1 MWEGKD
7 MQHKRVNQKIVNRL
21 SRIEGHIRGVREMVA
36 SGRDCSEVLTQL
48 AAVRAALDQAG
59 RAILEDHL
67 EHCIADAIK
76 KGKGQKAVDDL
87 KSALGDFIG

>member
-1 MWEGKD
+1 ME
-7 MQHKRVNQKIVNRL
+7 HKHVNQKVVNRL
-21 SRIEGHIRGVREMVA
+21 SRVEGHVRSIREMVS
-36 SGRDCSEVLTQL
+36 SGRDCSEVLTQI

-76 KGKGQKAVDDL
+76 NGKGQEAVDDL
-87 KSALGDFIG
+87 KAAMKRFIG